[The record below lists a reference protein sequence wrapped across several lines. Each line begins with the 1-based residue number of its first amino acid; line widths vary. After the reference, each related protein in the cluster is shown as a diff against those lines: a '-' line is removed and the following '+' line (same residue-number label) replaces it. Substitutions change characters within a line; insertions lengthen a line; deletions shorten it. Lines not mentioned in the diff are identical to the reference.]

1 MPPTRLVLASR
12 SPRRAQLLRDAG
24 YLFEQVNPPFDDDAG
39 PPPTAGD
46 DPEAATM
53 DLARRKALSLRESG
67 QTASAAR
74 LVLSADTIVINKHGS
89 AIGAP
94 VTADEAQT
102 MISRLIGCRH
112 RVVTGVALLPCLPG
126 DGQEPVCF
134 ADAASIDVGSVTDRQ
149 LADYLATDNWKG
161 KAGGYNLFERQAD
174 GWPIR
179 VDGDPT
185 TVVGLPMQMLAQYL
199 DKWSQAPE
207 AGGQ

>member
-1 MPPTRLVLASR
+1 MSLTPLVLASR

-24 YLFEQVNPPFDDDAG
+24 YLFEQVTPPFDDDAT
-39 PPPTAGD
+39 PPPATAD

-53 DLARRKALSLRESG
+53 DLARRKALSLRDSG
-67 QTASAAR
+67 PPTPTAR
-74 LVLSADTIVINKHGS
+74 LVLSADTVVIDEHGS

-94 VTADEAQT
+94 VTADEAKT
-102 MISRLIGCRH
+102 MIDRLIGCRH
-112 RVVTGVALLPCLPG
+112 RVVTGVALLLCRPG

-134 ADAASIDVGSVTDRQ
+134 ADAASVDVGPVTDRQ
-149 LADYLATDNWKG
+149 LADYLATDKWKG

-174 GWPIR
+174 GWPIC

-185 TVVGLPMQMLAQYL
+185 TVVGLPMRMLAQHL
-199 DKWSQAPE
+199 GKWSQAPE